1 MLIRLTSEALQAHG
15 GYGFTDEFPV
25 SRFFRST
32 RDGSLGGGTT
42 ETLRNMVGRKLAEQ
56 MGLASGW
63 LGMDH
68 F

>member
-1 MLIRLTSEALQAHG
+1 M
-15 GYGFTDEFPV
+15 

-32 RDGSLGGGTT
+32 RHGSLGGGAT
-42 ETLRNMVGRKLAEQ
+42 ETLRNMVGRKQAEQ

-63 LGMDH
+63 LGMDY

>member
-1 MLIRLTSEALQAHG
+1 M
-15 GYGFTDEFPV
+15 

-32 RDGSLGGGTT
+32 RDSSLGGGTT
-42 ETLRNMVGRKLAEQ
+42 ETLRNMVGRKLVEQ

-63 LGMDH
+63 LGMDY